1 MEVCLLSHEVM
12 LQPLS
17 VPITGSAFAFSIFLL
32 PAFHKVPLRFPRST
46 YSTVWVRLRL
56 SADSFVSMYPHC
68 TGG

>member
-32 PAFHKVPLRFPRST
+32 PAFHKVSLRFPSDCSEKYGLT
-46 YSTVWVRLRL
+46 TFRL
-56 SADSFVSMYPHC
+56 FNSMGYLAV
-68 TGG
+68 T